1 MRLPGEARC
10 CGRKVVLF
18 VHERWFYP
26 VRGTINACFWGGMK
40 GAMLADGGCDILKM
54 KVDDWSQGEETNT
67 TEIGGLSHLKLQI
80 MVYYKGRLTVICYFC
95 QRNGKTDEIP
105 KSLTSIK

>member
-1 MRLPGEARC
+1 
-10 CGRKVVLF
+10 
-18 VHERWFYP
+18 
-26 VRGTINACFWGGMK
+26 
-40 GAMLADGGCDILKM
+40 MLALIADGGRDIRKM
-54 KVDDWSQGEETNT
+54 KVDDWLWAKKINT
-67 TEIGGLSHLKLQI
+67 TEIGSLSRLKLQI